1 MIVSKNKTLQRRDTV
16 QKDGCTEE
24 LRTVDRA
31 TTAKNHF
38 SQKGLIE

>member
-31 TTAKNHF
+31 TTANINY
-38 SQKGLIE
+38 SPKGDSK